1 MNQINQSPYQTYLNQ
16 SQYFNSMNNTNQ
28 YYYCQ
33 QGIFRNFGTP
43 YYNYCYPNVTDNQLN
58 YLQYVMRANA
68 NPYLYQNWMEQ
79 MSNFQNTQRN
89 LNIQNRKK
97 MDDQEDT
104 SFQKG
109 NLNFYIIL
117 FIENKN
123 TQS

>member
-43 YYNYCYPNVTDNQLN
+43 YYNYCYPNVADNQLN

-97 MDDQEDT
+97 MDIKRIHHFKKVT
-104 SFQKG
+104 LIF
-109 NLNFYIIL
+109 IL
-117 FIENKN
+117 YYL
-123 TQS
+123 

>member
-58 YLQYVMRANA
+58 YLQYVMSANA

-89 LNIQNRKK
+89 LNIENRKK
-97 MDDQEDT
+97 MDIKRIHHFKKVT
-104 SFQKG
+104 LIF
-109 NLNFYIIL
+109 IL
-117 FIENKN
+117 YYL
-123 TQS
+123 